1 MASKTGHC
9 IISDAIKHISPI
21 KMKTIILGEVISKN
35 THIGEIMNNEFDY
48 FRYLSEE
55 RNFGYLR
62 ISLTIITKDFTLRL

>member
-9 IISDAIKHISPI
+9 IISEAIKHISPI

-35 THIGEIMNNEFDY
+35 THIGEIMNNQIDY

-55 RNFGYLR
+55 RNTANEFLVFEYP
-62 ISLTIITKDFTLRL
+62 